1 VEQPELSNLEAIIHE
16 SSHNKLNLLFHF
28 DPLILNSLD
37 ENYYSPFRPDAR
49 HLKGVFLAMH
59 AFVPTIY
66 ILMKA
71 YKN

>member
-28 DPLILNSLD
+28 DPLILNSLE

-49 HLKGVFLAMH
+49 HLK
-59 AFVPTIY
+59 
-66 ILMKA
+66 
-71 YKN
+71 

>member
-1 VEQPELSNLEAIIHE
+1 MNYKSIIYT
-16 SSHNKLNLLFHF
+16 F
-28 DPLILNSLD
+28 LIIIISYLISKKFSRVR

-49 HLKGVFLAMH
+49 HLKGVFLAIH